1 LDLAAGVGGAALLS
15 QEFSAANKRFP
26 DFAFFG
32 SVELRQFFKGLSDT
46 TRPPSITA
54 SGPVARPNAA
64 AAPSEPHGNAEDDEI
79 RVPVKHPG

>member
-32 SVELRQFFKGLSDT
+32 SVELR
-46 TRPPSITA
+46 
-54 SGPVARPNAA
+54 PN
-64 AAPSEPHGNAEDDEI
+64 S
-79 RVPVKHPG
+79 VF